1 MSSVI
6 NETLLAI
13 KAAFEAGVNIF
24 NGGTAV
30 SSSNPLPVN
39 IIGGGNDLS
48 TLIVEDALG
57 VKHIRREVID
67 EVGTVTITYE
77 NFDGTATTPTAPITV
92 ASVVLPIGAST
103 SAKQDELRGA
113 QGTGSSYDP
122 PTGGSGVFGW
132 LSGTYKEIVSGI
144 KLKLGGSDVSASNP
158 LPVAQPDGL
167 TVSGTATSAAVLF
180 TTSMLNYESITVQ
193 VTSAG
198 TSCTV
203 TYEASENGLD
213 WYATS
218 GLVTSNIGSSHLTTT
233 STTALILQ
241 FPRKALF
248 FRARVSTYGSGTVS
262 VVGTLSKALAQQ
274 AATTYVNGITF
285 EGGGINTNVFP
296 VGLECRTSSKTSVSN
311 ATQVR
316 PIATVDGRQ
325 VIRLNSIPENEWVY
339 AAASGGITNTTTAVT
354 LVAAQAA
361 GIRNYLTNLQL
372 SSDALGAA
380 TEIAIRDGAGGTVLW
395 RGKIGT
401 AGIAGVSTIQ
411 FSDPLKST
419 AATLLEVV
427 TLSAS
432 VTGSVYVNAQGY
444 IAP

>member
-30 SSSNPLPVN
+30 SSSNPLPV
-39 IIGGGNDLS
+39 
-48 TLIVEDALG
+48 
-57 VKHIRREVID
+57 
-67 EVGTVTITYE
+67 
-77 NFDGTATTPTAPITV
+77 
-92 ASVVLPIGAST
+92 
-103 SAKQDELRGA
+103 A
-113 QGTGSSYDP
+113 QT
-122 PTGGSGVFGW
+122 
-132 LSGTYKEIVSGI
+132 
-144 KLKLGGSDVSASNP
+144 
-158 LPVAQPDGL
+158 DGL

-198 TSCTV
+198 TSCTI
-203 TYEASENGLD
+203 TYETSEDGVN
-213 WYATS
+213 WQSTS
-218 GLVTSNIGSSHLTTT
+218 GLTTSNIGASANTTT
-233 STTALILQ
+233 STTAIILQ
-241 FPRKALF
+241 FPRKASI
-248 FRARVSTYGSGTVS
+248 FRARVLTYGSGTVS
-262 VVGTLSKALAQQ
+262 VVGTLSKVPVAQLGLI
-274 AATTYVNGITF
+274 AIAGGLSP
-285 EGGGINTNVFP
+285 EGGGGGTNPIV

-311 ATQVR
+311 ASMIR

-325 VIRLNSIPENEWVY
+325 ITRLNSIPENEWVY
-339 AAASGGITNTTTAVT
+339 AAASGGITNTTTAAT

-361 GIRNYLTNLQL
+361 GIRNYLTSLQI

-427 TLSAS
+427 TLTAS
-432 VTGSVYVNAQGY
+432 VTGGVYVNAQGY

>member
-6 NETLLAI
+6 NETLLLI

-24 NGGTAV
+24 NGGSAV
-30 SSSNPLPVN
+30 SS
-39 IIGGGNDLS
+39 
-48 TLIVEDALG
+48 
-57 VKHIRREVID
+57 
-67 EVGTVTITYE
+67 
-77 NFDGTATTPTAPITV
+77 
-92 ASVVLPIGAST
+92 
-103 SAKQDELRGA
+103 
-113 QGTGSSYDP
+113 
-122 PTGGSGVFGW
+122 
-132 LSGTYKEIVSGI
+132 
-144 KLKLGGSDVSASNP
+144 SNP

-167 TVSGTATSAAVLF
+167 TVSGTVIGTAANQATSGIATVLF

-198 TSCTV
+198 TNCV
-203 TYEASENGLD
+203 ITYDTSEDGVN
-213 WYATS
+213 WQTTS
-218 GLVTSNIGSSHLTTT
+218 GLTTSNIGASANTTS
-233 STTALILQ
+233 STTAIILQ
-241 FPRKALF
+241 FPRKSLF

-262 VVGTLSKALAQQ
+262 VVGTLSKVPVAQLGL
-274 AATTYVNGITF
+274 TYIGGGLSF
-285 EGGGINTNVFP
+285 EGGGAGTNP
-296 VGLECRTSSKTSVSN
+296 IAVGLECRTSSKTSVAN
-311 ATQVR
+311 ASLVR
-316 PIATVDGRQ
+316 PIATTDGRQ
-325 VIRLNSIPENEWVY
+325 IVRLNSIPENEWVY

-361 GIRNYLTNLQL
+361 GVRNYLTSLQI
-372 SSDALGAA
+372 SSDVLGAA

-432 VTGSVYVNAQGY
+432 VTGGVYVNAQGY